1 MVIDAFAS
9 EQPVLSDSALR
20 AFRAEFT
27 GDTLRIGD
35 AEYDAARR
43 VWNGMIDR
51 HPALIARCANPGDV
65 VRALALA
72 RAEGLP
78 VAVRGGG
85 HSAAG
90 LAVADGGLVID
101 LSPMRDVAVDPAAR
115 TARAGGGATWGDF
128 DRATQAHSL
137 ATTGGAISTTGIA
150 GLTLGGGLG
159 WLMRSYGLACDNLI
173 AADVVTADG
182 RQVTAS
188 ADENADLF
196 WGLRGGGGNFGV
208 VTSFTYR
215 LHPVGPMLGGMLV
228 HPAARADAV
237 LRHYRDATSAAP
249 DGLTT
254 FAALMTSPDG
264 APIVAVLPSW
274 NGPLAEGE
282 AAVRP
287 LREFGPPLADQVG
300 PMAYTQLQSMLD
312 EGFPSGLQV
321 YWRSDFLTDLNNEA
335 IAAIVDHFG
344 RITSPLS
351 AIIIEQLGGAVAR
364 VGADD
369 TAFTHRDADYNLAIV
384 GRWTDPAEADR
395 HVAWVRGLA
404 AALRPFARGVYV
416 NYLGVGD
423 DPSRVRAAYR
433 PETFARL
440 AALKA
445 KYDPTNL
452 FRLNQNIPPAP

>member
-1 MVIDAFAS
+1 MTIDRSPSA
-9 EQPVLSDSALR
+9 QPTLFEATLR
-20 AFRAEFT
+20 AFRADFT
-27 GDTLRIGD
+27 GETLRAGD

-51 HPALIARCANPGDV
+51 RPALIARCANPGDV

-72 RAEGLP
+72 RAEALP

-101 LSPMRDVAVDPAAR
+101 LSPMRAVDVDPVAR
-115 TARAGGGATWGDF
+115 TARAEGGATWADF
-128 DRATQAHSL
+128 DRATHAHGL

-159 WLMRSYGLACDNLI
+159 WLMRSYGLACDNLL
-173 AADVVTADG
+173 AAEVVTADG
-182 RQVTAS
+182 RQLVAS

-208 VTSFTYR
+208 VTAFTYR
-215 LHPVGPMLGGMLV
+215 LHPVGPVLGGMLV
-228 HPAARADAV
+228 HPAARAEAV
-237 LRHYRDATSAAP
+237 LRHYRDVTREAP

-254 FAALMTSPDG
+254 FAALMASPDG
-264 APIVAVLPSW
+264 MPIVALLPSW

-282 AAVRP
+282 AAMQP
-287 LREFGPPLADQVG
+287 LRDFGPPVADQVG
-300 PMAYTQLQSMLD
+300 PLSYPQLQSMLD

-321 YWRSDFLTDLNNEA
+321 YWRSDFLPGLSDEA
-335 IAAIVDHFG
+335 IATIVAHFG

-351 AIIIEQLGGAVAR
+351 AILIEQLGGAVGR
-364 VGADD
+364 VGVDE
-369 TAFTHRDADYNLAIV
+369 TAFTHRDADYNLAIIA
-384 GRWTDPAEADR
+384 RWNDPAEAER
-395 HVAWVRGLA
+395 HFAWVRELA
-404 AALRPFARGVYV
+404 AAVRPFARGVYV

-423 DPSRVRAAYR
+423 DASRVRAA
-433 PETFARL
+433 
-440 AALKA
+440 
-445 KYDPTNL
+445 
-452 FRLNQNIPPAP
+452 